1 MSTQKPDSS
10 GPPLRALAMVLIAL
24 AILFAGIG
32 FASLGSSD
40 TQEASP
46 SLPATT
52 TTSAA
57 AGAGA
62 NSARATTTPRA
73 SGSDRAAA
81 GGLDATTTT
90 TSGASTSITQADKDA
105 ISVRVLNNSNVQGLA
120 GNTANE
126 LTGSGWTVAE
136 TGNYSEGTISKTTV
150 YYGTGA
156 AEKQAATEIASEL
169 GVTAEPRFPGIADST
184 PGVIVIVT
192 EDG

>member
-40 TQEASP
+40 SQEASP

-62 NSARATTTPRA
+62 TSARATTTPRA

-81 GGLDATTTT
+81 GGLGSTTT
-90 TSGASTSITQADKDA
+90 TSGPSTSITQADKDA
-105 ISVRVLNNSNVQGLA
+105 ISVRVFNNSNVQGLA
-120 GNTANE
+120 GNTATE

-169 GVTAEPRFPGIADST
+169 GVTAEPRFPGIADSE